1 MRLGP
6 QYQRVSNDD
15 SNDNVELG
23 EISNPIQNPASTVN
37 DGKPAFLSIKVLL
50 REQVFEITGLS
61 QTDTVGRLK
70 EFIASATEVPTNRQR
85 LIFSGR
91 SLTPEDKTLSF
102 FNIPNHG
109 SIHLFPLPAI
119 SPATAVPTATV
130 GDSASTAT
138 NVRPTNN
145 LSFDAEEMPTPMH
158 FDSTIQQHSREVR
171 MWSLLLLFLS
181 TMALF
186 NNVSY
191 YSATGMMFIK
201 KSLIVL
207 KFICFNFSVGKFGS
221 GSLDSVVFILDT
233 IVSGLG
239 SWVGILGLKSVRTL
253 DLDDVRKYVRW
264 LGVVAVF
271 SMIMRVLWV
280 FDVVYA
286 VKRAV
291 KESENSANAGS
302 SSSDSSTG
310 VDTGT
315 GSGETIDSKA
325 ITAFG
330 IQATIIAMICLFAWS
345 SCFRRAVSFYRA
357 VQWHDIESQTRQVIT
372 VTNPNGGIEL
382 PTASA
387 PSVTTAAPSASA
399 RSLPLSASV
408 V

>member
-130 GDSASTAT
+130 GASASTAT

-191 YSATGMMFIK
+191 YSAT
-201 KSLIVL
+201 
-207 KFICFNFSVGKFGS
+207 GKFGS

>member
-1 MRLGP
+1 
-6 QYQRVSNDD
+6 
-15 SNDNVELG
+15 
-23 EISNPIQNPASTVN
+23 
-37 DGKPAFLSIKVLL
+37 
-50 REQVFEITGLS
+50 
-61 QTDTVGRLK
+61 
-70 EFIASATEVPTNRQR
+70 
-85 LIFSGR
+85 
-91 SLTPEDKTLSF
+91 
-102 FNIPNHG
+102 
-109 SIHLFPLPAI
+109 
-119 SPATAVPTATV
+119 
-130 GDSASTAT
+130 
-138 NVRPTNN
+138 
-145 LSFDAEEMPTPMH
+145 
-158 FDSTIQQHSREVR
+158 
-171 MWSLLLLFLS
+171 
-181 TMALF
+181 
-186 NNVSY
+186 
-191 YSATGMMFIK
+191 
-201 KSLIVL
+201 
-207 KFICFNFSVGKFGS
+207 
-221 GSLDSVVFILDT
+221 LDSVVFILDT

-357 VQWHDIESQTRQVIT
+357 VQWHDIESQTSRQVIT
-372 VTNPNGGIEL
+372 VTNSNGGIEP

-399 RSLPLSASV
+399 RPLPLSASV